1 MERLLGDDAGPLS
14 RLHAGG
20 SVKVPSP
27 FALYPV
33 IGEHLAA
40 IEAALP
46 PARDAYFAVFEGLS
60 VKQQLALQ
68 AAAERQGSQAWQ
80 NLKHGGLSP
89 AHLAELDALTALEL
103 ESAEQV
109 EALVA
114 RLPD

>member
-1 MERLLGDDAGPLS
+1 M
-14 RLHAGG
+14 GG

-80 NLKHGGLSP
+80 NLKHDGLSP